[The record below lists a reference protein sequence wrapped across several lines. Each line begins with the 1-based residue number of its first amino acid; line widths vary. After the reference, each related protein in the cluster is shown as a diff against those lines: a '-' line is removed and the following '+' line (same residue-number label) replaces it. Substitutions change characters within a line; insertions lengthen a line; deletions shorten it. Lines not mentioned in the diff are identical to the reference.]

1 MKNIQFMKDEIL
13 KILKETRPEFQ
24 FEENVNFI
32 ESGYLDSFDVI
43 TIVSD
48 LEIKFDVKING
59 SLILPENFSSVN
71 LIYNLI
77 LSSKNAS

>member
-1 MKNIQFMKDEIL
+1 MKDEIL